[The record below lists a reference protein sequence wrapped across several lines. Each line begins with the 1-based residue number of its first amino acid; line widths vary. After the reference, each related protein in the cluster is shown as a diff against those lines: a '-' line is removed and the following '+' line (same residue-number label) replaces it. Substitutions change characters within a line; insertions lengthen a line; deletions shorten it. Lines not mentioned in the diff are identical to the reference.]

1 MDFLKPI
8 FDDKALTYDQF
19 AEKLAAA
26 KDIKLANLAGGGY
39 VVREKLTAKESEI
52 EDLKKQLESANK
64 QIAEFKGMDIEGI
77 RKAADDYKSKFE
89 KAQKDAEEKAQAMQF
104 DFALTNALAGAKAKN
119 AKAVKALLDL
129 DSLKLNGEEIVGL
142 KEQIEKVRAE
152 NSYLFESDKKA
163 PEVVRPT
170 GGVAPTQTTEEA
182 FGKMGYMARLALKKS
197 NPNLYQELTK
207 KEQ

>member
-52 EDLKKQLESANK
+52 EDLKKQLEAANK
-64 QIAEFKGMDIEGI
+64 QIDEFKGMDIEGI

-119 AKAVKALLDL
+119 AKAVKALLDM

-152 NSYLFESDKKA
+152 NSYLFESGEKA
-163 PEVVRPT
+163 PEVVRPA
-170 GGVAPTQTTEEA
+170 GGVAPAQTTEEA